1 MNNNLFQLEG
11 QTAIVTG
18 GSRGIGK
25 AISLGLATMGADV
38 AICSR
43 DITKCKDVADEIE
56 RMRRKSL
63 AISVDVTK
71 PSDVAAMVEKVKNS
85 FGKIDI
91 LVNSAGIG
99 LVTRT
104 DKLAEADWDKV
115 VNLDLKATFLCCQA
129 VGREMIAAQ
138 KGSIINISS
147 MMGQRVAYGHA
158 AYCAAKGGV
167 DQLTRVLAVE
177 WSRYN
182 IRVNSIA
189 PGWIVTDMTD
199 ELPADVR
206 PKLIASV
213 PLKRFGKPEEI
224 VGAALYYA
232 SEMSSYTTGSVLVVD
247 GGTTI
252 GV

>member
-1 MNNNLFQLEG
+1 MNKDMFRLDGE
-11 QTAIVTG
+11 TAIVTG

-25 AISLGLATMGADV
+25 AISLGLATLGADV

-43 DITKCKDVADEIE
+43 DIATCTKVADEIR
-56 RMRRKSL
+56 RMGRKSL
-63 AISVDVTK
+63 AIAVDVTK
-71 PSDVAAMVEKVKNS
+71 SNEVTAMVEKVKIA

-104 DKLAEADWDKV
+104 AELPEKDWDKV
-115 VNLDLKATFLCCQA
+115 VDLDLKATFLCCQA
-129 VGREMIAAQ
+129 VGREMIARK

-147 MMGQRVAYGHA
+147 MMGERVAFGHA

-167 DQLTRVLAVE
+167 NQLSRVLAVE
-177 WSRYN
+177 WCRHN
-182 IRVNSIA
+182 IRVNAIA
-189 PGWIVTDMTD
+189 PGWVVTDMTNETPED
-199 ELPADVR
+199 IRA
-206 PKLIASV
+206 KLIASV
-213 PLKRFGKPEEI
+213 PMKRFAQPEEM
-224 VGAALYYA
+224 VGAAMYLA
-232 SEMSSYTTGSVLVVD
+232 SSMSSYTTGTVLVVD